1 MNDLGTPPPD
11 WESIFQQARRRMA
24 GKLLL
29 VALIAAGG
37 SMLLLGGGL
46 QAEGAFSLPIP
57 ILNKGD
63 HAKEKP
69 QEQKHEGHKHH
80 HEQRDSGQ
88 HKKQDQHRNQGSQGQ
103 HKHHPKPC
111 KEEPES
117 SAEEEYGR
125 WNGGKDARGDKCPSS
140 GGSG

>member
-11 WESIFQQARRRMA
+11 WDSIFQQARRRMA

-37 SMLLLGGGL
+37 TMLLLGGGL
-46 QAEGAFSLPIP
+46 QAEGAVSLPIP
-57 ILNKGD
+57 ILTKND
-63 HAKEKP
+63 HHKEK
-69 QEQKHEGHKHH
+69 QQGEQHEKHKPH
-80 HEQRDSGQ
+80 HEREEGER
-88 HKKQDQHRNQGSQGQ
+88 HKKQKQHEKESHH

-111 KEEPES
+111 KEEQPES

-125 WNGGKDARGDKCPSS
+125 WDGGKDATGGKCPS
-140 GGSG
+140 GGNS